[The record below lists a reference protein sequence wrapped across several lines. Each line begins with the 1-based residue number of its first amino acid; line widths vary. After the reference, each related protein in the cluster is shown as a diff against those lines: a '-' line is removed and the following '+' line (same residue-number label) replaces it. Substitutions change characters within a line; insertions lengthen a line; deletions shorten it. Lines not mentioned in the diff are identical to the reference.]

1 METNHNY
8 TVIIHRK
15 WMDEEE
21 YGRYTY
27 EFDTYAEAIA
37 QVQKSAQQIV
47 NFLTAVNKHSAHIE
61 MFAKH
66 MNNDKPMM
74 FLVLD
79 SIDCSDAQPSGGQM

>member
-1 METNHNY
+1 MNIQHNF

-27 EFDTYAEAIA
+27 TFDTYTEAMKHVQSTASSIA
-37 QVQKSAQQIV
+37 

-61 MFAKH
+61 LFGQGL
-66 MNNDKPMM
+66 NNDRPLL
-74 FLVLD
+74 FLVLE
-79 SIDCSDAQPSGGQM
+79 SIDCSSPSETHSQA

>member
-1 METNHNY
+1 MNSNHNY

-21 YGRYTY
+21 YGTYTY
-27 EFDTYAEAIA
+27 EFDTYTEAMKHVQSTASNIA
-37 QVQKSAQQIV
+37 

-61 MFAKH
+61 LFANH
-66 MNNDKPMM
+66 MGRDKPIL

-79 SIDCSDAQPSGGQM
+79 SIDCSSPTETHSQA